1 MNSQEIY
8 DYISCN
14 GHYFEETKG
23 KRVSLFAVAD
33 PISELNN
40 DSFYLLFN
48 IDKDG
53 VKKPK
58 KNKALIFCI
67 SAIER
72 LEIAAKSV
80 VTEFNDDEAVTL
92 TYPYFSGS
100 FSRLER
106 RKNANGKLQYCGVAT
121 SFSSKEALDR
131 FLNYLTSGQTLDN
144 PFDGYFL
151 NFRKLVDIETLLNDA
166 NAFYLLLNEV
176 GYHFQKCFT
185 PNNAAGKQGLID
197 KHTFDNMYQS
207 LRSVF
212 PINEIFCSSVDK
224 KNQRKPTERQ
234 LSEALNRL
242 ATLINVAR
250 FNVPEKSRLK
260 LGEIRDEYDVKRKQ
274 YCMLRETIESIGMY
288 ILVQVQLAELS
299 CCTQKLRRLYDV
311 PHGVFSIQQLAFFLG
326 VKDDSLGPFLRRE
339 QPDGM
344 TVRSKMITHHDFGN
358 RKKFLTRESFSF
370 LLSSKVSM

>member
-1 MNSQEIY
+1 MNSDEILN
-8 DYISCN
+8 CLTEQ
-14 GHYFEETKG
+14 GGYFEEAKYKG
-23 KRVSLFAVAD
+23 MSLFAVAD

-40 DSFYLLFN
+40 DSFYLLSS
-48 IDKDG
+48 IDSTG
-53 VKKPK
+53 NARPK
-58 KNKALIFCI
+58 KNNALIFCI
-67 SAIER
+67 SAVER
-72 LEIAAKSV
+72 LEIAAKAV
-80 VTEFNDDEAVTL
+80 NDEFNDNGAVTL
-92 TYPYFSGS
+92 TYPYFSGG
-100 FSRLER
+100 FSKFEK
-106 RKNANGKLQYCGVAT
+106 RKNATGKLQYCGVAT
-121 SFSSKEALDR
+121 SFSAKEALDR

-144 PFDGYFL
+144 PFDGYYL

-166 NAFYLLLNEV
+166 NAFYLLLNKV

-185 PNNAAGKQGLID
+185 SNNAAGQQGLID
-197 KHTFDNMYQS
+197 KHTFDKMYQS

-212 PINEIFCSSVDK
+212 PTNEIFSSSVDK
-224 KNQRKPTERQ
+224 RKPAERQ

-274 YCMLRETIESIGMY
+274 YCMLRETIDSIGMY
-288 ILVQVQLAELS
+288 ILAQVQLAELS
-299 CCTQKLRRLYDV
+299 CCTQKLRSLYDV

-370 LLSSKVSM
+370 LLSKKVSM